1 MSSPEPTDEKLE
13 RFARALRNAEEN
25 RRVFVPPTVDEA
37 ILKKA
42 RERFGAKQNPNPF
55 RFWNWLAVAGVA
67 ALIAIAIFIFPRTK
81 PAATAREDINGDGH
95 VDILDAFALAKS
107 IEAGKGSGTFDQN
120 GDGKIDDRDV
130 QAVASVAVRLDRK
143 S

>member
-1 MSSPEPTDEKLE
+1 MSSPEPTNEKLE

-25 RRVFVPPTVDEA
+25 QRVFVPPTLDEA
-37 ILKKA
+37 ILKQA
-42 RERFGAKQNPNPF
+42 RERLNAEQKPNPF
-55 RFWNWLAVAGVA
+55 RFWNWLALAGVA
-67 ALIAIAIFIFPRTK
+67 ALIAIAIFVFPRTK
-81 PAATAREDINGDGH
+81 PTATAREDINGDGH

-107 IEAGKGSGTFDQN
+107 IESGKGNGTFDQN
-120 GDGKIDDRDV
+120 GDGKIDDGDV